1 MCVSEGTSYLPH
13 ISPPTVIFYLF
24 FLNYN
29 FDVLISL
36 FLIVVRA
43 TAITGRLSHTLVIFA
58 TQDVSA
64 PVVITMGKRKCPQNK
79 KQDGVCGCPSF
90 WRRSK
95 ANPLSNVKDLST
107 PSTKLP
113 PDTIIIDNELEDGSD
128 LHQRKRQKREHNV
141 FRQDGE
147 VGPARSKLSK
157 YMNSKVLIAKHPG
170 HKQDIAKMNTRAQE
184 KAAVK
189 EKAKVNT
196 PVRILVD
203 YVLPTGAERL
213 DWDTDEVRRMAGE
226 IEGGGYRA

>member
-1 MCVSEGTSYLPH
+1 MCVSEGASYLPRTP
-13 ISPPTVIFYLF
+13 PPTVIIYLF
-24 FLNYN
+24 FLNHN

-36 FLIVVRA
+36 FLIVVHA
-43 TAITGRLSHTLVIFA
+43 TAITGELSHTLIAFA

-64 PVVITMGKRKCPQNK
+64 PAVITMGKRKCQNK

-90 WRRSK
+90 WKRSK

-113 PDTIIIDNELEDGSD
+113 PDTIVIDSELEDDSD

-147 VGPARSKLSK
+147 VGPARSKLST
-157 YMNSKVLIAKHPG
+157 YTNSKVLIAKHHG

-189 EKAKVNT
+189 EKAKVNM

-226 IEGGGYRA
+226 IEGEGYKA

>member
-1 MCVSEGTSYLPH
+1 MCVSEGTSYLPRTP
-13 ISPPTVIFYLF
+13 PPTVIIYLF
-24 FLNYN
+24 FLNHN
-29 FDVLISL
+29 FDVIISL
-36 FLIVVRA
+36 FLIVVHA
-43 TAITGRLSHTLVIFA
+43 TAITGELSHTLITFA

-64 PVVITMGKRKCPQNK
+64 PAVITMGKRKCPQNK

-90 WRRSK
+90 WKRSK

-113 PDTIIIDNELEDGSD
+113 PDTIVIDSELEDDSD

-147 VGPARSKLSK
+147 VGPARSKLST
-157 YMNSKVLIAKHPG
+157 YTNSKVLIAKHHG

-189 EKAKVNT
+189 EKAKVNM

-226 IEGGGYRA
+226 IEGEGYKA

>member
-1 MCVSEGTSYLPH
+1 MCASEGTSYLPH
-13 ISPPTVIFYLF
+13 TSPPTTIIYLF

-43 TAITGRLSHTLVIFA
+43 TATTGTLSHTLITFA

-64 PVVITMGKRKCPQNK
+64 PAVITMRKRKCPQNK

-113 PDTIIIDNELEDGSD
+113 PDTIVIGSELEDDGD

-147 VGPARSKLSK
+147 VGPARSKLST
-157 YMNSKVLIAKHPG
+157 YTNSKVLIAKHPG

-189 EKAKVNT
+189 EKAKVNM

-226 IEGGGYRA
+226 IEGEGYKA